1 VGGLRA
7 FDEVCYKYA
16 QIQGAE
22 VRDTV
27 FLCVL
32 NVLFC
37 SASEKGVR
45 KWYPS
50 NRLYFVDNRVD
61 VLGKGLVQGVYRFA
75 PCRLRICN
83 NRGHIATAMYRQ
95 GN

>member
-1 VGGLRA
+1 MLQTLTVSLHLHCICGERGVGGLRA

-45 KWYPS
+45 KWYDAS
-50 NRLYFVDNRVD
+50 NRLDFVDNRVD
-61 VLGKGLVQGVYRFA
+61 V
-75 PCRLRICN
+75 
-83 NRGHIATAMYRQ
+83 
-95 GN
+95 